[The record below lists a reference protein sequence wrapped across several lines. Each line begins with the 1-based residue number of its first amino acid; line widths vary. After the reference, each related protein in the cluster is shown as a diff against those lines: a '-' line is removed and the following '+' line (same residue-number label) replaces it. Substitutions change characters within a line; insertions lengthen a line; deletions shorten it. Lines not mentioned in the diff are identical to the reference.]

1 MARNG
6 LASRIREAARAADG
20 EFAPAA
26 ISAALGIPPGPEREV
41 VSNVF
46 GDFVQRGEMVRAA
59 RGLYRYV
66 HSWRPKARIEDVDL
80 RRIHKAIYVSV
91 EWTVSDIQRIA
102 GTGNSH
108 TQKVVK
114 RLVEAGLV
122 RQVGRRTALRTVE
135 PVYQVADR
143 NRFRKEVLP

>member
-1 MARNG
+1 MRNG

-26 ISAALGIPPGPEREV
+26 ISAALGIPPGPERQV
-41 VSNVF
+41 VSSVF
-46 GDFVQRGEMVRAA
+46 GDFVKRGEMVRAA

-80 RRIHKAIYVSV
+80 RRIHKAIYVSAA
-91 EWTVSDIQRIA
+91 EFTRADIELLAETGRNYTQIA
-102 GTGNSH
+102 I
-108 TQKVVK
+108 K

>member
-6 LASRIREAARAADG
+6 LASRIRAEAAARRGD
-20 EFAPAA
+20 FTPA
-26 ISAALGIPPGPEREV
+26 SVSVALGIPPGPAREV

-46 GDFVQRGEMVRAA
+46 GDFVKRGEMVRVG

-66 HSWRPKARIEDVDL
+66 HSWRPAARIEDVDL
-80 RRIHKAIYVSV
+80 RRIHKAIYVCG
-91 EWTVSDIQRIA
+91 EWTVSDIRRLA
-102 GTGNSH
+102 GTGGSH
-108 TQKVVK
+108 TQKVVR

-122 RQVGRRTALRTVE
+122 RQVARRAALRTVE

-143 NRFRKEVLP
+143 NRFRKEMLP